1 MLFNEEDT
9 IANFRMDRW
18 SRLDETGVSGNPGED
33 SISSSREERSVT
45 FQEWLRVDVPR
56 GRLEKLHFVFNN

>member
-1 MLFNEEDT
+1 MLFKEEDA

-18 SRLDETGVSGNPGED
+18 YRLDETGVSGNPGED

-45 FQEWLRVDVPR
+45 FQDWL
-56 GRLEKLHFVFNN
+56 